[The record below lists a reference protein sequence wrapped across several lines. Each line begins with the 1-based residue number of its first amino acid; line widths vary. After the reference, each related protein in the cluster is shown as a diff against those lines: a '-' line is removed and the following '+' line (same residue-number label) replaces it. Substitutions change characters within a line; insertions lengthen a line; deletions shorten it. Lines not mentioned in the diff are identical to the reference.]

1 MEKIVDEIVEKYL
14 IASNP
19 IKKWIAII
27 FGCLFTIFSI
37 AGIFIPGWPT
47 VSWAVPAAFLFSIS
61 SEKLFRWSLT
71 NKFFG
76 PAILEYYSSG
86 KTIPKHAKIGI
97 CALIFLMVVISA
109 ITTFHLGD
117 PGYGSATIFIV
128 GLMGIFYVI
137 FMVKSRDSPERIK
150 SSKIKITMYSIMYA
164 VMLLL
169 PVMYSGA
176 GYAIASQS
184 GLELA
189 KTCGVFENNT
199 PSDWDMDDDDWYLN
213 YANGEERIQMREN
226 MNVSEYQFPFE
237 EVSFPSRHEGVMVS
251 GWYQVADLDAP
262 TVVIAHGVGTN
273 GKCKHEPIMMSAM
286 LYKNG
291 INALSIDLQGYG
303 NSTIV
308 DDYMKVGQTEYL
320 DILGAVDYLIDNRS
334 VNDNKI
340 GVLGI
345 SLGGLATSIAF
356 SEDERISAMWLEAAP
371 SSFQI
376 LVEDKLKELG
386 FPTFLGDSAI
396 RWAEVFMGTNPNE
409 IPATNAALNAG
420 ERPIFLC
427 HGYDDDLVPISHSKS
442 FESMAVENDVNI
454 STWYV
459 EGANHVDSVWSHTE
473 AFEENLT
480 KFFFES
486 LSD

>member
-1 MEKIVDEIVEKYL
+1 MEKTVDEIVEQYL
-14 IASNP
+14 ITSNP
-19 IKKWIAII
+19 IKKWIAIS
-27 FGCLFTIFSI
+27 FGSLFTFFSI

-76 PAILEYYSSG
+76 SAIMEYYSSG

-109 ITTFHLGD
+109 ISTFHLGD
-117 PGYGSATIFIV
+117 PGYGSVTILIV
-128 GLMGIFYVI
+128 GLIGIFYVI
-137 FMVKSRDSPERIK
+137 FMVKSTNSSERTK
-150 SSKIKITMYSIMYA
+150 PSKIKITMYSLIYT

-199 PSDWDMDDDDWYLN
+199 PSNWDMDDDDWYLN
-213 YANGEERIQMREN
+213 YANGEERIKMREN
-226 MNVSEYQFPFE
+226 MDVSEYQFSFE
-237 EVSFPSRHEGVMVS
+237 EVSFPSRFDGVMIS
-251 GWYQVADLDAP
+251 GWFQFVDLDAP

-273 GKCKHEPIMMSAM
+273 GKCKHEPLMMSAM

-291 INALSIDLQGYG
+291 VNALSIDLQGYG
-303 NSTIV
+303 DSTIV

-320 DILGAVDYLIDNRS
+320 DIIGAVDYLIDNKS
-334 VNDNKI
+334 VNQNKI

-345 SLGGLATSIAF
+345 SLGGLASSIAF
-356 SEDERISAMWLEAAP
+356 SEDDRISAMWLEAAP

-396 RWAEVFMGTNPNE
+396 RWAEVFMGVDPNE

-420 ERPIFLC
+420 ERPIFLS
-427 HGYDDDLVPISHSKS
+427 HGTDDDLVPITHSES
-442 FESMAVENDVNI
+442 FESIAIENGVNI

-459 EGANHVDSVWSHTE
+459 EGVSHVDSIWSHTE
-473 AFEENLT
+473 EYEENLT
-480 KFFFES
+480 TFFKS
-486 LSD
+486 LN